1 MKSKLGT
8 ALQAVLALV
17 IWFGAQAI
25 ADAIDRHTDERVAYR
40 TWVSDACTPGTGETA
55 IAKRDGGQLHCAIY
69 TRAERGFAPQLVSVS
84 VMDLPQ

>member
-1 MKSKLGT
+1 MKTALGT
-8 ALQAVLALV
+8 TLQAILALV

-55 IAKRDGGQLHCAIY
+55 IAKRLGNQLHCAIY
-69 TRAERGFAPQLVSVS
+69 TRAEPGFARELVSAAT
-84 VMDLPQ
+84 MDLPQ